1 MDRRI
6 ILILIAFI
14 IIFEYQYIYIPNK
27 RKVKNLENL
36 ILKKEKEYNEFIE
49 LCEKYK
55 KGEIKEKNYSVEVA
69 TDRFSLFSYLND
81 LIEVSSIKT
90 NISDINILPKE
101 KINEYLLE
109 KIEIQIN
116 LITIEQLLSI
126 LEKLE
131 KTKGIYIY
139 QFEMKR
145 DKNKPY
151 LLNTSMIIS
160 CLQLNK
166 SKTNI

>member
-6 ILILIAFI
+6 ILVLIAFI
-14 IIFEYQYIYIPNK
+14 VIFEYQYIYVPNK
-27 RKVKNLENL
+27 KKIKNLENL
-36 ILKKEKEYNEFIE
+36 ISKKEKDYNEFIE

-55 KGEIKEKNYSVEVA
+55 RGEIEKREHSVEVVS
-69 TDRFSLFSYLND
+69 DKFSLFSYLND
-81 LIEVSSIKT
+81 LIEFSTIKT
-90 NISDINILPKE
+90 NVSDINILPKE
-101 KINEYLLE
+101 DIKEYILE
-109 KIEIQIN
+109 KIELQIN

-151 LLNTSMIIS
+151 LLNVSMIIS
-160 CLQLNK
+160 CLKLNK

>member
-6 ILILIAFI
+6 ILVLIAFI
-14 IIFEYQYIYIPNK
+14 VIFEYQYIYVPNK
-27 RKVKNLENL
+27 KKIKNLENL
-36 ILKKEKEYNEFIE
+36 ISKKEKDYNEFIE

-55 KGEIKEKNYSVEVA
+55 RGEIEKREHSVEVVS
-69 TDRFSLFSYLND
+69 DKFSLFSYLND
-81 LIEVSSIKT
+81 LIEVSTIKT
-90 NISDINILPKE
+90 NVSDINILPKE
-101 KINEYLLE
+101 DIKEYILE
-109 KIEIQIN
+109 KIELQIN

-151 LLNTSMIIS
+151 FLNVSMIIS
-160 CLQLNK
+160 CLKLNK